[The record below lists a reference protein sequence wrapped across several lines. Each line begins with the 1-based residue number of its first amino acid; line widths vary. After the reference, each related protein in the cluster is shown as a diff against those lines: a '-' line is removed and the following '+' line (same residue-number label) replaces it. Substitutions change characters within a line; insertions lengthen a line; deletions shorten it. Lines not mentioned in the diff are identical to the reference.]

1 MLESGRDG
9 RLEQLA
15 EVVCLLLRW
24 GNVSDRPEE
33 PSMVV
38 PVDPFEGGEFDCFEA
53 RQGPGIALV
62 SMKTD
67 HGSSSPIWNRFE

>member
-9 RLEQLA
+9 QLEPLA

-24 GNVSDRPEE
+24 GNVSDRSEE

-38 PVDPFEGGEFDCFEA
+38 PVDPFEGGEFD
-53 RQGPGIALV
+53 
-62 SMKTD
+62 
-67 HGSSSPIWNRFE
+67 RFETPPGTAPGDEFGLGPPMMDSAKALS